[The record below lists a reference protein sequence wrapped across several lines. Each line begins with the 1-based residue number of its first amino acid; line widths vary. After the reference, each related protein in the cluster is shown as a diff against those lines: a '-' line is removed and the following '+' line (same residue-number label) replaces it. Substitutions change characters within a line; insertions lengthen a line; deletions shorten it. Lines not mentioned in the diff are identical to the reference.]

1 MTYMELPKPGEL
13 LHLDFRENKSPRAPS
28 DAQPD
33 RPLKLVQWNIERGY
47 KLEGVLGGACAA

>member
-13 LHLDFRENKSPRAPS
+13 LQLDFRTNKSPS
-28 DAQPD
+28 DAKPD

-47 KLEGVLGGACAA
+47 KLEGALGGACAA